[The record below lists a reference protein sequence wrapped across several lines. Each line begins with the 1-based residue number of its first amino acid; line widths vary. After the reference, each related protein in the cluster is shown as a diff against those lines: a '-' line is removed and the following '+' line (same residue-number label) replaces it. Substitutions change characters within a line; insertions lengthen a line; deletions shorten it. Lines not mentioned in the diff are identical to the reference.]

1 MDHLPLKEAVPAFRI
16 PYYGHPRYEGR
27 DFWAFPQKQGWNFS
41 KSDGTIEGGTFNA
54 LAALLQ
60 EWLMFGLLI
69 EITGE
74 VPDYGCFVQNAD
86 DDEPTLTTS
95 ALKGMLSAWV
105 LRTGVLNN
113 TLRFEEGRRVSTL
126 LTEVT
131 DLLWF
136 FDSYVAREPG
146 SLVAQL
152 PAALLMSLAVFVGSL
167 TVAAKQVFPNPALYT
182 WPYRG
187 ILGQPFL
194 RTLLQ
199 ANGWCPSLIKSAF
212 THLSLDT
219 VVFVVSLGPCKIQ
232 KDHSACTGN
241 ICFALQTTGQQ
252 LPSHILPC
260 IGPCD
265 SVEPSLS
272 DIIAL
277 IEEGS
282 IPLLY
287 FVRRPLK
294 PTVHNSP
301 GNGAG
306 QNTAK
311 YVLGLDVRRYQPGN
325 EYVAVS
331 HVFAEGT
338 GNTVGN
344 YLPECRIRQIWS
356 ILRGQVLREDKGK
369 DLQRDA
375 LDLPAFWMDTLCVPI
390 DPQHQRVRN
399 LAIGNMHA
407 IYKNALRVVVLSA
420 ETCALTW
427 PSVNEILAKT
437 FLSGWMQRLWTLQEG
452 AVNPCLAIVMDET
465 LIFHIWD
472 PEFIHGPDI
481 CHAIHGSLRRAL
493 ENQLLSAS
501 LDLRVNDSTVERDR
515 TREQRVFVAFKDRF
529 ASRKGDETVC
539 IATFLG
545 LDPARL
551 LAVPTTERMPM
562 LLQMLPHVPDNILFA
577 GGPRLE
583 EPGFRWAPQ
592 TLLALLGVSSI
603 VSGTLHG
610 RFDGGETTIR
620 PDNILTSEGLLTTH
634 PSLRLHRGPDPFPS
648 LIEDSLH
655 VVVEGQI
662 YTMSL
667 MNDDWGSFGQRALD
681 AGKEKNLVILVALVF
696 GQSSLGTREHAVL
709 VALDDN
715 AADGLDGTTKMHRIR
730 PGGHCRPN
738 QRMQKLSGFRRGDG

>member
-1 MDHLPLKEAVPAFRI
+1 
-16 PYYGHPRYEGR
+16 
-27 DFWAFPQKQGWNFS
+27 
-41 KSDGTIEGGTFNA
+41 
-54 LAALLQ
+54 
-60 EWLMFGLLI
+60 MFGLLI
-69 EITGE
+69 EVTGE

-95 ALKGMLSAWV
+95 ALKGVLSAWI
-105 LRTGVLNN
+105 LRTGVLEN

-131 DLLWF
+131 ELLWF
-136 FDSYVAREPG
+136 FDSYVVREPG
-146 SLVAQL
+146 SV
-152 PAALLMSLAVFVGSL
+152 
-167 TVAAKQVFPNPALYT
+167 
-182 WPYRG
+182 
-187 ILGQPFL
+187 
-194 RTLLQ
+194 

-219 VVFVVSLGPCKIQ
+219 VVFVIPLGPCKIQ

-252 LPSHILPC
+252 LPSHVLPC
-260 IGPCD
+260 IGPCN
-265 SVEPSLS
+265 SVEPTLS
-272 DIIAL
+272 DVIAL

-287 FVRRPLK
+287 FVRRPLR
-294 PTVHNSP
+294 PPVHNRH

-311 YVLGLDVRRYQPGN
+311 YILGLDVRKYQSDD
-325 EYVAVS
+325 EYIALS

-356 ILRGQVLREDKGK
+356 ILRGQVMLEDKGK
-369 DLQRDA
+369 DQRLDA
-375 LDLPAFWMDTLCVPI
+375 LDLPAFWMDTLCVPV

-399 LAIGNMHA
+399 LAIGQMHA

-420 ETCALTW
+420 ETCALDR
-427 PSVNEILAKT
+427 PRVNEILAKT

-452 AVNPCLAIVMDET
+452 SVNPCLGVVIDLG

-472 PEFIHGPDI
+472 PEFCHGRDI
-481 CHAIHGSLRRAL
+481 CHEIHGSLRQAL

-501 LDLRVNDSTVERDR
+501 LDHRVHDSTVERDR
-515 TREQRVFVAFKDRF
+515 AREQRVFIAFKDRF
-529 ASRKGDETVC
+529 ASRKDDETIC

-545 LDPARL
+545 LDPAPL
-551 LAVPTTERMPM
+551 LAVPTTKRMPM

-592 TLLALLGVSSI
+592 TLLAPFGTSGI

-610 RFDGGETTIR
+610 RFDGGETKVR
-620 PDNILTSEGLLTTH
+620 PGNVLTPEGILTTH
-634 PSLRLHRGPDPFPS
+634 PSLRLYRGPDPFPS
-648 LIEDSLH
+648 LIEDSLF
-655 VVVEGQI
+655 VVVERQV

-667 MNDDWGSFGQRALD
+667 MNDDWDSFGQRALD
-681 AGKEKNLVILVALVF
+681 AGKEKNLVVLLALIF
-696 GQSSLGTREHAVL
+696 GQSSLGTRQHAIL

-715 AADGLDGTTKMHRIR
+715 VADGLDGITKARYCFRVGFTVFEKIDASNPTWR
-730 PGGHCRPN
+730 PPSAQSKN
-738 QRMQKLSGFRRGDG
+738 AKAEWVPPRRWLID